1 MLPDHGSSPASKDN
15 LRRRGVAIGLLLF
28 AAFPGAPTTALSV
41 SLAPPAATL
50 DARSRSCIDTVITD
64 ARTHLPAA
72 EKGLTEARAAG
83 DRNAEARF
91 LRCVGYAQESLG
103 ENRKAFAAYAAAVSA
118 AEAGGDR
125 EALADALALRGEQL
139 HSSGDFDAAIAD
151 LKRAY
156 DLYRAAGLEKSEPYV
171 LNAMA
176 NLYADP
182 NVGDYD
188 KALAYYRDLL
198 ARHRADGNRAEMATA
213 QFNIG
218 ATLESKHE
226 YAKALDEY
234 RRALDLYRALGDK
247 ESVAETRRVIGAAMV
262 KQGQA
267 AAAIGWID
275 QALAWYRGSK
285 NADGVARLLLTR
297 GVALR
302 AAARPAQ
309 ALQDLDESRLY
320 FQARGNQRFLVR
332 IDEERARAFADLGR
346 WHDAY
351 DALRRQFDAQ
361 HALDRTIADERMS
374 RLRVQFDTERTQQL
388 NQALA
393 AENASRGAA
402 LEAASRER
410 RLQRLVIALAALL
423 LALLSALALRQLS
436 KARRL
441 RTLAATDELTG
452 VANRRGILAFLDAQ
466 LADARRSNTPLSVVA
481 FDIDHFK
488 RINDTLGHDAGDR
501 ALRRVVALA
510 GEAGRASDRLGRT
523 GGEEF
528 MLVLPAAGR
537 QVAAEIA
544 ERIRQLVEAGSFD
557 EAAPGL
563 RVTVSLG
570 AATWAGTGQDAAA
583 LLKRADEAL
592 YRATEAGRNRVEA
605 EALA

>member
-1 MLPDHGSSPASKDN
+1 MPSGAAGIRW
-15 LRRRGVAIGLLLF
+15 RRCAAAGLLLLL
-28 AAFPGAPTTALSV
+28 AACPGAPTAAGPV
-41 SLAPPAATL
+41 PQAAPAANSVLTL
-50 DARSRSCIDTVITD
+50 DARSRSCIDTAVTD
-64 ARTHLPAA
+64 AKAALPTA
-72 EKGLTEARAAG
+72 ERGLGEARAAG

-91 LRCVGYAQESLG
+91 LRCIGYAHEALG
-103 ENRKAFAAYAAAVSA
+103 ENREAFAAYAAAVRA
-118 AEAGGDR
+118 ADAGGDR
-125 EALADALALRGEQL
+125 EALADALVLRGEQL

-151 LKRAY
+151 LKRSY
-156 DLYRAAGLEKSEPYV
+156 DLYRAAGLEKSETYV

-213 QFNIG
+213 HFNIG
-218 ATLESKHE
+218 ATLESQHE
-226 YAKALDEY
+226 YARALDEY
-234 RRALDLYRALGDK
+234 RRALDLYRALGDE

-275 QALAWYRGSK
+275 QALEWYRRAN
-285 NADGVARLLLTR
+285 NADGVARILLTR
-297 GVALR
+297 GIAWR
-302 AAARPAQ
+302 AAAQPSQ
-309 ALQDLDESRLY
+309 ALQDLDASRLY

-332 IDEERARAFADLGR
+332 IDEERARAYADLGR

-351 DALRRQFDAQ
+351 EALRLQFDAQ

-388 NQALA
+388 NQALE

-402 LEAASRER
+402 LQAAARER
-410 RLQRLVIALAALL
+410 RLQRLVIALGALL
-423 LALLSALALRQLS
+423 LVLLSTLALRQLL

-452 VANRRGILAFLDAQ
+452 AANRRGILAFLDAQ
-466 LADARRSNTPLSVVA
+466 LSDSRRSDTPLSVVA

-488 RINDTLGHDAGDR
+488 RINDTQGHDAGDR
-501 ALRRVVALA
+501 ALRQVVALA
-510 GEAGRASDRLGRT
+510 GQGGRASDRLGRT

-528 MLVLPAAGR
+528 MLVLPAASR
-537 QVAAEIA
+537 QIAAEIA
-544 ERIRQLVEAGSFD
+544 ERIRQLVETGSFD

-570 AATWAGTGQDAAA
+570 VATWAGTGQDAAA

-592 YRATEAGRNRVEA
+592 YRAKESGRNRVEVD
-605 EALA
+605 ALP